1 MSHTASNATVK
12 SAFQITFEFYG
23 RLGRL
28 ANVSELGMPIQA
40 PMTLEQA
47 LKQLAEIKPDLSEN
61 LERCACA
68 IGDELVSRSML
79 LNADARV
86 ALLPPVAG
94 G

>member
-1 MSHTASNATVK
+1 MS
-12 SAFQITFEFYG
+12 QITFEFYG
-23 RLGRL
+23 RLERL
-28 ANVSELGMPIQA
+28 AHQSEIILKLNTPVS
-40 PMTLEQA
+40 LETA
-47 LKQLAEIKPDLSEN
+47 LQQLAELKPDLSEN

-79 LNADARV
+79 VEANTRV

>member
-1 MSHTASNATVK
+1 MS
-12 SAFQITFEFYG
+12 QITFEFYG
-23 RLGRL
+23 RLGKL
-28 ANVSELGMPIQA
+28 ANQPELSLPIA
-40 PMTLEQA
+40 TPVVLEQA
-47 LKQLAEIKPDLSEN
+47 LKQLADIKPDLSEN

-79 LNADARV
+79 VEANTRV

>member
-1 MSHTASNATVK
+1 MS
-12 SAFQITFEFYG
+12 QITFEFYG
-23 RLGRL
+23 RLERL
-28 ANVSELGMPIQA
+28 ANQSEIGLKLNTPVSIEN
-40 PMTLEQA
+40 A
-47 LKQLAEIKPDLSEN
+47 LQQLAELKPDLSEN

-79 LNADARV
+79 VDANTRV

>member
-1 MSHTASNATVK
+1 MS
-12 SAFQITFEFYG
+12 QITFEFYG
-23 RLGRL
+23 RLERL
-28 ANVSELGMPIQA
+28 AHQSEISLKLNTPVSIEN
-40 PMTLEQA
+40 A
-47 LKQLAEIKPDLSEN
+47 LQQLAELKPDLSEN

-79 LNADARV
+79 VDANTRV

>member
-1 MSHTASNATVK
+1 MS
-12 SAFQITFEFYG
+12 QIIFEFYG
-23 RLGRL
+23 RLGKL
-28 ANVSELGMPIQA
+28 ANESELSLPIET
-40 PMTLEQA
+40 PIVLEQA
-47 LKQLAEIKPDLSEN
+47 LKQLAEVKPDLSEN

-79 LNADARV
+79 VEANTRV

>member
-1 MSHTASNATVK
+1 MS
-12 SAFQITFEFYG
+12 QITFEFYG
-23 RLGRL
+23 RLGKL
-28 ANVSELGMPIQA
+28 ANQPELSLPIVT
-40 PMTLEQA
+40 PVVLEQA
-47 LKQLAEIKPDLSEN
+47 LKQLADIKPDLSEN

-79 LNADARV
+79 VEANTRV

>member
-1 MSHTASNATVK
+1 MS
-12 SAFQITFEFYG
+12 QITFEFYG
-23 RLGRL
+23 RLERL
-28 ANVSELGMPIQA
+28 ANQSEIGLKLNTPVS
-40 PMTLEQA
+40 LETA
-47 LKQLAEIKPDLSEN
+47 LQQLAELKPDLSEN

-79 LNADARV
+79 VDANTRV

>member
-1 MSHTASNATVK
+1 MS
-12 SAFQITFEFYG
+12 QITFEFYG
-23 RLGRL
+23 RLERL
-28 ANVSELGMPIQA
+28 ANQSEIGLKLNTPVS
-40 PMTLEQA
+40 LETA
-47 LKQLAEIKPDLSEN
+47 LQQLAELKPDLSEN

-79 LNADARV
+79 VEANTRV